1 MLHLPSSWDQT
12 SRRPRNREPSLR
24 DCIVLSVRSRSPIHS
39 PAAIALRSSVEGAVP
54 RLNLQTNSGSDS
66 SMEPSIATPAKS
78 VLGNSELDP
87 STSLIRGLS
96 LLDSVLL
103 LAGGIIGSSIFLTAK
118 DIAGPLPHPVLFL
131 LVWVLGALI
140 SLCACFAFAEL
151 GSMFPDSGGQYIY
164 LREAYGDLIAFLYG
178 WMLFSVANGG
188 TIAAL
193 SVAAAAYV
201 GQVVPFVSQA
211 HVMFTVLGVAF
222 TRAHLFGLVLI
233 AVLTYVNVVGLRWGA
248 LLQNVSTWT
257 KFTAMAAFVGLGFLI
272 GMGHWSNFQSH
283 GVSLTMGLGPSQL
296 ISVLGVGLIAV
307 FWAYDGWVYITWV
320 AGEVKEP
327 RRNVPL
333 AMVLGVLAVAVIY
346 IAMNLTYMYAL
357 PIKEIASYETIA
369 HAAAAALFS
378 PRAAAWL
385 SLMIAVSC
393 FSAAATCTLSGAR
406 VYLAM
411 AQDGVFFKKMAVIHP
426 KWRTPAFS
434 LIGQG
439 IWAAALTVS
448 GRYDQLY
455 TYVIY
460 GMVLSYTLTV
470 IALFWLRWKRPDIS
484 RPYRCT
490 GYPWLPAIYVLIGAA
505 WTLNT
510 IITRPTEA
518 FWGSAIVLLGVP
530 GYLYWTRSNR
540 TTAAME

>member
-1 MLHLPSSWDQT
+1 MESIPVAVASS
-12 SRRPRNREPSLR
+12 SE
-24 DCIVLSVRSRSPIHS
+24 
-39 PAAIALRSSVEGAVP
+39 
-54 RLNLQTNSGSDS
+54 
-66 SMEPSIATPAKS
+66 KS
-78 VLGNSELDP
+78 APDGQPTLV
-87 STSLIRGLS
+87 RGLG

-103 LAGGIIGSSIFLTAK
+103 LVSGIIGSSIFLTAK
-118 DIAGPLPHPVLFL
+118 DIAGPLPHPAMFL

-178 WMLFSVANGG
+178 WMLFAVANGG
-188 TIAAL
+188 SIAAL
-193 SVAAAAYV
+193 SVASAAYV
-201 GQVVPFVSQA
+201 GQVVPFVSQE
-211 HVMFTVLGVAF
+211 HVVVSIAGVAV
-222 TRAHLFGLVLI
+222 TRAHLLGLVLI
-233 AVLTYVNVVGLRWGA
+233 LILTLVNVVGLRWGA
-248 LLQNVSTWT
+248 LLQNISTWT
-257 KFTAMAAFVGLGFLI
+257 KFVAMAAFVGLGFAI
-272 GMGHWSNFQSH
+272 GKGDWSNFHSH
-283 GVSLTMGLGPSQL
+283 GVPLSMGLSAGPL
-296 ISVLGVGLIAV
+296 ISALGVGLIAV

-346 IAMNLTYMYAL
+346 IAMNLTYLYAL
-357 PIKEIASYETIA
+357 PIKEIANHETIA

-378 PRAAAWL
+378 PRAAVWL

-411 AQDGVFFKKMAVIHP
+411 AQDGVFFKRMAVIHP

-439 IWAAALTVS
+439 VWAAALTLS

-470 IALFWLRWKRPDIS
+470 IALFWLRWKRPDIP

-490 GYPWLPAIYVLIGAA
+490 GYPWLPAIYVLIGTA

-518 FWGSAIVLLGVP
+518 FWGTAIVLIGIP
-530 GYLYWTRSNR
+530 GYLYWKRSNR
-540 TTAAME
+540 KTATE

>member
-1 MLHLPSSWDQT
+1 MEAPPAPLVTQTQPSDAK
-12 SRRPRNREPSLR
+12 PSL
-24 DCIVLSVRSRSPIHS
+24 V
-39 PAAIALRSSVEGAVP
+39 
-54 RLNLQTNSGSDS
+54 
-66 SMEPSIATPAKS
+66 
-78 VLGNSELDP
+78 
-87 STSLIRGLS
+87 RGLS

-103 LAGGIIGSSIFLTAK
+103 LVSGIIGSSIFLTAK
-118 DIAGPLPHPVLFL
+118 DIAGPLPQPVLFL
-131 LVWVLGALI
+131 LVWVLGGLI

-178 WMLFSVANGG
+178 WMLFAVANGG

-193 SVAAAAYV
+193 SVASAAYA
-201 GQVVPFVSQA
+201 GQVFPVVSQERVVWSLA
-211 HVMFTVLGVAF
+211 GIVV
-222 TRAHLFGLVLI
+222 TRAHVVGLLLI
-233 AVLTYVNVVGLRWGA
+233 AILTYVNVVGLRWGA

-257 KFTAMAAFVGLGFLI
+257 KFTAMAAFVVLGFAI
-272 GMGHWSNFQSH
+272 GKGHWSNFHAH
-283 GVSLTMGLGPSQL
+283 GVPLTMGLSPSQL
-296 ISVLGVGLIAV
+296 ISALGVGLIAV
-307 FWAYDGWVYITWV
+307 YWAYDGWVYITWV

-333 AMVLGVLAVAVIY
+333 AMVLGVLAVGVIY

-357 PIKEIASYETIA
+357 PLKEIASHETIA

-378 PRAAAWL
+378 PGAAVWL

-406 VYLAM
+406 VYMAM
-411 AQDGVFFKKMAVIHP
+411 AQDGVFFKRMAVIHP

-439 IWAAALTVS
+439 IWAAVLTLS
-448 GRYDQLY
+448 GGYSWLY

-470 IALFWLRWKRPDIS
+470 VGMFWLRWKRPEIP

-490 GYPWLPAIYVLIGAA
+490 GYPWLPAVYVLIGVG
-505 WTLNT
+505 WILNT
-510 IITRPTEA
+510 TIRRPTE
-518 FWGSAIVLLGVP
+518 SLVSIAIVLIGVP
-530 GYLYWTRSNR
+530 FYLFWKRSR
-540 TTAAME
+540 RKAAV

>member
-1 MLHLPSSWDQT
+1 MMKPSAVATESNT
-12 SRRPRNREPSLR
+12 SIEKPSDPKPSL
-24 DCIVLSVRSRSPIHS
+24 V
-39 PAAIALRSSVEGAVP
+39 
-54 RLNLQTNSGSDS
+54 
-66 SMEPSIATPAKS
+66 
-78 VLGNSELDP
+78 
-87 STSLIRGLS
+87 RGLG

-103 LAGGIIGSSIFLTAK
+103 LVSGIIGSSIFLTAK
-118 DIAGPLPHPVLFL
+118 DIATPLPQPMLFI

-151 GSMFPDSGGQYIY
+151 GSMFPDSGGQYIF
-164 LREAYGDLIAFLYG
+164 LREAYGDLPAFLYG

-188 TIAAL
+188 SIAAL
-193 SVAAAAYV
+193 SVAAAAYL
-201 GQVVPFVSQA
+201 GQVVPFVSQQ
-211 HVMFTVLGVAF
+211 HVVFTVAGVAIS
-222 TRAHLFGLVLI
+222 RAHLLGLVLI
-233 AVLTYVNVVGLRWGA
+233 AIVTYVNVVGLRWGT

-272 GMGHWSNFQSH
+272 GKGHWSNFHSV
-283 GVSLTMGLGPSQL
+283 GPLSIGLSPVQL
-296 ISVLGVGLIAV
+296 ISALGVGLIAV

-327 RRNVPL
+327 RKNVPL
-333 AMVLGVLAVAVIY
+333 AMVLGVLAVGAIY
-346 IAMNLTYMYAL
+346 IAMNLTYVYAL
-357 PIKEIASYETIA
+357 PMKEIAAHETIA
-369 HAAAAALFS
+369 HAAATALFS
-378 PRAAAWL
+378 PRAAMWL
-385 SLMIAVSC
+385 SLTIAVSC
-393 FSAAATCTLSGAR
+393 FSAAATCTLS
-406 VYLAM
+406 LAM
-411 AQDGVFFKKMAVIHP
+411 AQDGVFFKRMAVIHP

-439 IWAAALTVS
+439 VWAGVLALS

-470 IALFWLRWKRPDIS
+470 IALFWLRWKRPDIP

-518 FWGSAIVLLGVP
+518 FWGTAIVLIGVP
-530 GYLYWTRSNR
+530 GYLYWKRSNR
-540 TTAAME
+540 KTVVE